1 MSIKTTR
8 LALMTLSDM
17 DSKNSTSTEWEQIT
31 NAANA
36 AVYTANNPYLCA
48 EEKLEVAM
56 WFTMPSHFTTY
67 CLFGT
72 ATYAAANSLS
82 WLALFGIP
90 LITNIFFGLVNWLWY
105 SKSLTKVLYMTLFS
119 RLMLLVARTACF
131 VYLASKG
138 NYVLAIVVVSLSL
151 GLQPLFEPNIWII
164 DNYFGRKYDMN
175 PQYAFFKRFYGHSF
189 PFEKTK

>member
-1 MSIKTTR
+1 
-8 LALMTLSDM
+8 MTLSDT
-17 DSKNSTSTEWEQIT
+17 DFRHSTSTEWEQIT
-31 NAANA
+31 NAANS

-56 WFTMPSHFTTY
+56 WFTVPSNFTTY

-72 ATYAAANSLS
+72 ATYAATNSLS

-90 LITNIFFGLVNWLWY
+90 LIVNTFFGLVNWVWY
-105 SKSLTKVLYMTLFS
+105 SKSLIKVLYMTLFS

-131 VYLASKG
+131 IYLLSKG
-138 NYVLAIVVVSLSL
+138 NYLLAIVVVLLSL

-175 PQYAFFKRFYGHSF
+175 PQYAFFKHFYGRKF
-189 PFEKTK
+189 PFEDIK